1 MTGLELTFDAE
12 RGLIV
17 HNVMPLSPAEKSG
30 VEAGDVIIAID
41 GKPVLGIGPEKIH
54 AMFREEGAT
63 AVLTIARDD
72 EEHERSLTLKPV
84 I

>member
-1 MTGLELTFDAE
+1 MIT
-12 RGLIV
+12 
-17 HNVMPLSPAEKSG
+17 
-30 VEAGDVIIAID
+30 AID
-41 GKPVLGIGPEKIH
+41 GKPVLGIGPEKIQ

-63 AVLTIARDD
+63 VVLTIARDD